1 MRNMRFLAEWEESEG
16 VLLALPDEH
25 TDWNH
30 ILEEALMQY
39 RLLINAV
46 CLNSDVKVLL
56 VCKDRHMAE
65 ERLGEIAGYENL
77 VLVETDYNDT
87 WTRDYGPLCVENI
100 GKGGELR
107 LLDFGF
113 NAWGLKFASD
123 KDNLVNLRLSE
134 QGIFSKASYRNN
146 RDFTLEGGSVE
157 TDGHGTVLTT
167 TRCLCSPNRNGGKSK
182 EEAARMLQA
191 RLGAD
196 HVLWL
201 DYGALE
207 GDDTDSHIDTLA
219 RMAPDDTIIFT
230 GCRDMDDPH
239 FEELLKMRAQLE
251 MLRTADGNRFNLVEL
266 PLPDPVYDPED
277 GSRLPATYSNYLVL
291 NDTIFMPTYAC
302 PEKDILVCHT
312 VKIAF
317 PNHTVVPVDCRTLL
331 RQHGSL
337 HCATMQIP
345 KGILNIV

>member
-1 MRNMRFLAEWEESEG
+1 MCF
-16 VLLALPDEH
+16 
-25 TDWNH
+25 
-30 ILEEALMQY
+30 
-39 RLLINAV
+39 
-46 CLNSDVKVLL
+46 
-56 VCKDRHMAE
+56 
-65 ERLGEIAGYENL
+65 
-77 VLVETDYNDT
+77 
-87 WTRDYGPLCVENI
+87 
-100 GKGGELR
+100 
-107 LLDFGF
+107 
-113 NAWGLKFASD
+113 
-123 KDNLVNLRLSE
+123 
-134 QGIFSKASYRNN
+134 
-146 RDFTLEGGSVE
+146 
-157 TDGHGTVLTT
+157 
-167 TRCLCSPNRNGGKSK
+167 
-182 EEAARMLQA
+182 
-191 RLGAD
+191 
-196 HVLWL
+196 WL

-302 PEKDILVCHT
+302 PEKDILVRHT